1 MPYFC
6 VQSRAGAG
14 PMRTYWI
21 DARSVEEARTLVA
34 QNVLSAKDAREASL
48 FDCIQDDTKRPPAGL
63 IYSDNEGPIT
73 IKRT

>member
-1 MPYFC
+1 
-6 VQSRAGAG
+6 
-14 PMRTYWI
+14 MRTYWI

-34 QNVLSAKDAREASL
+34 QNVLSAKDASEASL
-48 FDCIQDDTKRPPAGL
+48 FDCIQDDTKRPPEGL